1 MKILVPVGT
10 RPEIIK
16 MAPVVA
22 ALRGRHEVVVVAT
35 GQHYDPELT
44 EVYYEELGLRPDRVD
59 SLLGTESQ
67 RYGALLTHAIDTVA
81 SVRPDLVL
89 LLGDTN
95 TVPAYCLAARG
106 ANLPIAHLEAGLR
119 SFNPTSI
126 EEVNRRVAAAT
137 ASLHLAPTSQAA
149 KFLRAEGV
157 ASERIFV
164 VGNPVCDALRQL
176 GVARAP
182 LAERRGVLVTAHRA
196 SNVDNRAR
204 LQELARMVGL
214 VAEEIGPVTFPLH
227 PRTRKRLVEADLL
240 QDLQRADVTVVDPL
254 PYRQLLDHVRLSKV
268 VITDSG
274 GLQEEAAWL
283 GVPVVV
289 LRRSTPRWEGVLAGT
304 SVLTG
309 MDAQRAVKAAAAL
322 ASSPLQLLAFAAT
335 CPYGDGHTAGRILEL
350 LDDPSVTALLSLAEP
365 DFLDKRPP
373 E

>member
-1 MKILVPVGT
+1 VRILAPVGT

-16 MAPVVA
+16 MAPVVR
-22 ALRGRHEVVVVAT
+22 ALRNQHEIVVVAT

-44 EVYYEELGLRPDRVD
+44 DVFYEELGMRPDRVD

-67 RYGALLTHAIDTVA
+67 RYGALITHAIETVT
-81 SVRPDLVL
+81 SLRPDLVL

-95 TVPAYCLAARG
+95 TVPAYCLASRG
-106 ANLPIAHLEAGLR
+106 ANSPIAHLEAGLR

-137 ASLHLAPTSQAA
+137 ASLHLAPTPQAA
-149 KFLRAEGV
+149 QFLRAEGV
-157 ASERIFV
+157 PSNRVFV

-176 GVARAP
+176 GVTRAP

-196 SNVDNRAR
+196 TNVDNPAR
-204 LQELARMVGL
+204 LEELARMVGL
-214 VAEEIGPVTFPLH
+214 VAQEVGPVTFPLH
-227 PRTRKRLVEADLL
+227 PRTRKRLAEADLL
-240 QDLQRADVTVVDPL
+240 RGLQRADVNMLDPL
-254 PYRQLLDHVRLSKV
+254 PYSRLLDHLRLAKV

-309 MDAQRAVKAAAAL
+309 MDAQRALKAAAAL
-322 ASSPLQLLAFAAT
+322 AETPLQLRAFAAT
-335 CPYGDGHTAGRILEL
+335 CPYGDGHTGSRVREL
-350 LDDPSVTALLSLAEP
+350 LDDPDVLALLPFEEP
-365 DFLDKRPP
+365 DFIDQRPP
-373 E
+373 A